1 MTPTNQLRIKVIIAD
16 LTFFLRIDSKEEEAI
31 RKAVKHIDDKLN
43 VYREH
48 FPGQTTEKYLAM
60 IALHIGVL
68 FQQERMRTDTRP
80 FQEKFEELSMRLDE
94 FLNNNEE
101 SEEPEGKEHI

>member
-1 MTPTNQLRIKVIIAD
+1 MTPTNELRIKVTIAGIS
-16 LTFFLRIDSKEEEAI
+16 FFLRINPQEEESI
-31 RKAVKHIDDKLN
+31 RKAIKHIDDKLN

-68 FQQERMRTDTRP
+68 YQQEKMRTDTRP
-80 FQEKFEELSMRLDE
+80 FQEKFEELSIKLDE
-94 FLNNNEE
+94 FLDKHEE
-101 SEEPEGKEHI
+101 HV

>member
-1 MTPTNQLRIKVIIAD
+1 MTPTNQLRIKVTIAGIS
-16 LTFFLRIDSKEEEAI
+16 FFLRIDPQEEESI
-31 RKAVKHIDDKLN
+31 RKAIKHIDDKLN

-68 FQQERMRTDTRP
+68 YQQEKMRTDTRP
-80 FQEKFEELSMRLDE
+80 FQEKFEELSIKLDE
-94 FLNNNEE
+94 FLDKHEE
-101 SEEPEGKEHI
+101 HV